1 MNTAVNGV
9 EAAAALLLFPGL
21 LYAVGASFGM
31 AWLQRKVAAKVQG
44 RIGPPFYQP
53 FFDVI
58 KLAAKKPVPRPALQG
73 FVMTALP
80 IGAIVAT
87 IGAVALLPVYPG
99 LGFSGDLVLLVAL
112 IEVGPLLAVL
122 GGYASRS
129 LWGGL
134 GSSREAVLVAAYNLP
149 FLTALVALA
158 QVGGF
163 SLRDVADAGSW
174 PVRVLAVA
182 AIGICLPAKLHLNPF
197 SIASA
202 EQEIYAGTTTEY
214 DGPRLALWELA
225 HDLEWVALTGLVA
238 VLLLPGVPGPDAGP
252 WPAAL
257 RAAAVVVGSLLV
269 VVLLS
274 VVSASTARLKLAQA
288 ARWFWLWG
296 FGLSLSALG
305 LAFAGI

>member
-1 MNTAVNGV
+1 VNAALTLVALLVFPGPV
-9 EAAAALLLFPGL
+9 YAFAAAFFMPW
-21 LYAVGASFGM
+21 V
-31 AWLQRKVAAKVQG
+31 QRKVAAKVQG

-58 KLAAKKPVPRPALQG
+58 KLAAKRPVPRPALQG

-80 IGAIVAT
+80 VGAIVAT
-87 IGAVALLPVYPG
+87 IGAVVLLPVSG
-99 LGFSGDLVLLVAL
+99 GHGFSGDLVLLVAL
-112 IEVGPLLAVL
+112 IEVGPLLGVL
-122 GGYASRS
+122 AGYASRS

-134 GSSREAVLVAAYNLP
+134 GASREAVLTAVYNLP

-158 QVGGF
+158 QLSGF
-163 SLRDVADAGSW
+163 SLADVAGGGSW
-174 PVRVLAVA
+174 WVRVPAVA
-182 AIGICLPAKLHLNPF
+182 AIAVCLPAKLHLNPF

-202 EQEIYAGTTTEY
+202 EQEIYAGVTTEY
-214 DGPRLALWELA
+214 DGPRLALWEVA

-238 VLLLPGVPGPDAGP
+238 VLVLPGPGLWPGTGP
-252 WPAAL
+252 GGWWGPTLHAVAF
-257 RAAAVVVGSLLV
+257 VVVSLLV

-274 VVSASTARLKLAQA
+274 VLAAATARLKLAQT

-305 LAFAGI
+305 LAFAGV